1 MISPWR
7 AAFLTA
13 TVLGI
18 GACQSPSPHANGT
31 GYGVGIP
38 RVAFTFGNEPQA
50 RGFDTV
56 GVEAPT
62 EMDVGRVKRSA
73 ATNLP
78 QSGKLHAPE
87 RAVEHAR

>member
-1 MISPWR
+1 
-7 AAFLTA
+7 LTA
-13 TVLGI
+13 TVLAI
-18 GACQSPSPHANGT
+18 GACQPPGSHASGT

-38 RVAFTFGNEPQA
+38 RVAFTIGNEPQA
-50 RGFDTV
+50 RGFDTL
-56 GVEAPT
+56 GVAAPT

-87 RAVEHAR
+87 HAR